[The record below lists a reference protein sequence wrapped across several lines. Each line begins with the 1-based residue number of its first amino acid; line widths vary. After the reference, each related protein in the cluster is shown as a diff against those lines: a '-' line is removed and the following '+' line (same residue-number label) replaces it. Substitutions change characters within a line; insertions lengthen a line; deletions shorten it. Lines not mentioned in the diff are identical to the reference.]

1 MINKQDQ
8 RIEQLERVLFLQQG
22 KIEQLNLR
30 VSNLSQRIGDL
41 QQNANHS
48 EAKNV

>member
-1 MINKQDQ
+1 MTKEEQ

-30 VSNLSQRIGDL
+30 LSDLSQRLSDL
-41 QQNANHS
+41 QSKVQ
-48 EAKNV
+48 E